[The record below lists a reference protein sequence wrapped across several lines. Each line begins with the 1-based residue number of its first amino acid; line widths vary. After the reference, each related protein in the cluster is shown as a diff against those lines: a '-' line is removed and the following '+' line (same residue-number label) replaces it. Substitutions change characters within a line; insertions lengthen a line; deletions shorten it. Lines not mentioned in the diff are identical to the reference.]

1 MLQRRARQ
9 AGSQLGNRLKM
20 ERDLDNSSSGM
31 GDMSMAVMADALP
44 AMGPEDHPTA
54 RSGRS
59 RSTTSPTTT
68 TTTTAGIGEESA
80 VYWHGSGDAVYHSMA
95 AVPRSLHSRAA
106 FMDVARGGG
115 VVGEGGADAVRRPMR
130 RVMDGADTSGVVGE
144 DDSI

>member
-9 AGSQLGNRLKM
+9 AESQLGNRVRM
-20 ERDLDNSSSGM
+20 ERGLGNSPSKI
-31 GDMSMAVMADALP
+31 GDMSMAVVADALP

-59 RSTTSPTTT
+59 RSITSPTTT
-68 TTTTAGIGEESA
+68 AVGISEESA

-95 AVPRSLHSRAA
+95 AVPRSLHSGAA

-130 RVMDGADTSGVVGE
+130 RVIDSADGSGVVGE
-144 DDSI
+144 DDSSI